1 MPPVE
6 IRYCSSGPSIP
17 GCAAGQ
23 PTFRVAFEGGYWH
36 YRLINLQ
43 EEYVRK
49 ELTVAE
55 DWRPIADICL
65 DRMTTP

>member
-1 MPPVE
+1 M
-6 IRYCSSGPSIP
+6 YCQGQSGRL
-17 GCAAGQ
+17 AG
-23 PTFRVAFEGGYWH
+23 PCRHFLVAFEGGYWH